1 MSNIHFTLPALNR
14 TIALDVSGALLQQA
28 PETMLDVSATAFYNF
43 KVGYMHNIF
52 RYYTDSIDIT
62 DISNGEDVRYYV
74 FMNNWPLDASLNPA
88 HALMSAAGGHILPT
102 DATTPNNK
110 NLVKHDFTR
119 YLAFKLFNTPHGVD
133 LFSNEEAIKLD
144 LSNKGRTIK
153 SNIMSVLNAVS
164 TTITTGTTIAV
175 GQTDVSGNRFTT
187 NLDSSNSNICRE
199 LMRQIASVAP
209 SRFYDAS
216 YSDASGNFNL
226 YRPVPLRPGDSINFK
241 VTIVPANGQHT
252 LTGRTGIE
260 NRVYKISLV
269 MADSTNVVPVDGN
282 ATDLLDYIRNQ

>member
-14 TIALDVSGALLQQA
+14 TIAVDVSGAILQQA
-28 PETMLDVSATAFYNF
+28 PEAMLDVSATAFFNF

-88 HALMSAAGGHILPT
+88 HALMTPAGGHILPT

-119 YLAFKLFNTPHGVD
+119 YLADKLFNTPHGVD
-133 LFSNEEAIKLD
+133 LFSNEEAIHLD
-144 LSNKGRTIK
+144 LSNKGRAIK

-164 TTITTGTTIAV
+164 TTSGAIAV
-175 GQTDVSGNRFTT
+175 GQTDGSGNKYTT
-187 NLDSSNSNICRE
+187 NADVSNSNICRE

-216 YSDASGNFNL
+216 YNDASGNFNL

-241 VTIVPANGQHT
+241 VTIVPANNQHT
-252 LTGRTGIE
+252 LTGRTGID

-269 MADSTNVVPVDGN
+269 MADATNVVPVDGN
-282 ATDLLDYIRNQ
+282 STDLLDYIRNQ